1 MLPRN
6 TLLRCRVLFPALL
19 LFCHTFAFAQ
29 KISGR
34 LTDTA
39 GAGQEFA
46 TVTLLAA
53 KDSTLVK
60 GALSDEQGRF
70 EISSVPAGRYF
81 IRTQLLGFQSTQS
94 EIFNLGN
101 ADITLPDLLLKP
113 SSKELQ
119 EITVVAQKP
128 LIEVRADKLIF
139 NVDAS
144 PTNQGLN
151 ALELLRKSP
160 GVSLDQDENVS
171 LKGRSNVMI
180 QINGKPTPM
189 TGQDLAQYLK
199 SINSADL
206 EAIEIIATPGAK
218 YEAEG
223 NAGIINL
230 RLKKDRR
237 QGTNGSVSLGFY
249 QGITTKGDASFSL
262 NHRDKKVN
270 LFGSA
275 SIFRGRWDNS
285 IHSDNRVNDGRFNQ
299 QNYSYRYARPQW
311 GRFGADYSPNDRH
324 TFGVLVTG
332 GIFFPDLWSKSR
344 TEIGSYSQN
353 RIDSLL
359 IAENDGGMLNWNTN
373 FNLNYKFADKK
384 GNQLN
389 IDADYGMF
397 RDSQTILNQNFYRDP
412 TNIITLAQSAFR
424 TNMPR
429 EIDIQS
435 VKTDYEKTVSL
446 FGKEKNTTLGAGGK
460 YSNVS
465 TDNTFNF
472 FTVENNAENLDP
484 DRSNTFLYKERI
496 AAAYVNGN
504 TQVGKFSVQIGVRM
518 ENTDVHGD
526 LLAYKPVDDK
536 TVDTTYTSLF
546 PSAALGYSVS
556 KNHQLNLTYRRSIDR
571 PRYQDLNPF
580 EFRQDEL
587 SYRRGNPF
595 IRPQFTHSLE
605 LGWSLFE
612 RVHLSASYARTLN
625 AFTNISDQELDPA
638 TGKQRFFIQ
647 VRNLATRDNWGF
659 NINTPIPIAKWW
671 NANLNA
677 FYNYSVNKADY
688 GEGRTIDLRVG
699 GGGFWTQHT
708 FTLSKTISA
717 EASGW
722 YNWGG
727 LWGAYVNRP
736 QGVMDV
742 GVTKRL
748 WDGAG
753 TLRMSFTDVF
763 HTAQWASYTEIGN
776 LRIDASGTWEG
787 QQFKVSMTY
796 RFGNNNVL
804 NARRR
809 TTGADEESQRAGGD
823 GGGGGGGN

>member
-1 MLPRN
+1 M
-6 TLLRCRVLFPALL
+6 LLRNILLHRRALIPAF
-19 LFCHTFAFAQ
+19 LFCCFTSLFSQ

-34 LTDTA
+34 LTDAT
-39 GAGQEFA
+39 GSGQEFA
-46 TVTLLAA
+46 TITLLAA
-53 KDSTLVK
+53 KDSALVK
-60 GALSDEQGRF
+60 GAVSDEQGRF
-70 EISSVPAGRYF
+70 EIAPVPAGRYF
-81 IRTQLLGFQSTQS
+81 IRTQLLGFQAAQS
-94 EIFNLGN
+94 EVFNLSN
-101 ADITLPDLLLKP
+101 ADITLPDLILKP

-230 RLKKDRR
+230 RMKKDRR

-249 QGITTKGDASFSL
+249 QGITTKGDASVSL
-262 NHRDKKVN
+262 NHRGKKVN

-275 SIFRGRWDNS
+275 SVFRGRWDNS

-344 TEIGSYSQN
+344 TEIGSFSQN

-359 IAENDGGMLNWNTN
+359 IAENDGGILNWNTN

-397 RDSQTILNQNFYRDP
+397 RDSQTILNRNFYRDP
-412 TNIITLAQSAFR
+412 TNTTTLAQSAFR
-424 TNMPR
+424 SNMPR
-429 EIDIQS
+429 GIDIQS
-435 VKTDYEKTVSL
+435 VKTDYEKTVGL
-446 FGKEKNTTLGAGGK
+446 FGIEKNTTLGAGAK

-472 FTVENNAENLDP
+472 FTVENNTENLDP

-504 TQVGKFSVQIGVRM
+504 TKVGKFSVQIGVRM

-536 TVDTTYTSLF
+536 PVDTTYTSFF
-546 PSAALGYSVS
+546 PSAALGYSVN

-625 AFTNISDQELDPA
+625 AFTNISDQELDPV

-671 NANLNA
+671 NGNLNA

-688 GEGRTIDLRVG
+688 GEGRTIDLRVN

-717 EASGW
+717 EVSGW

-736 QGVMDV
+736 QGVMDL

-748 WDGAG
+748 WNGAG

-787 QQFKVSMTY
+787 QQFKISMTY
-796 RFGNNNVL
+796 RFGNNNVQ

-823 GGGGGGGN
+823 GGGGNGRN

>member
-1 MLPRN
+1 MLQRH
-6 TLLRCRVLFPALL
+6 TLLHCRLLIPAFF
-19 LFCHTFAFAQ
+19 FCCFTSAFTQ

-34 LTDTA
+34 LIDAT

-53 KDSTLVK
+53 KDSALVK
-60 GALSDEQGRF
+60 GAVSDEQGLF
-70 EISSVPAGRYF
+70 EIQYVPAGRYF
-81 IRTQLLGFQSTQS
+81 VRTQLLGFQSARS
-94 EIFNLGN
+94 EVFDL
-101 ADITLPDLLLKP
+101 ASVDIALPPLLLTP
-113 SSKELQ
+113 AGADLR
-119 EITVVAQKP
+119 EITVVAQKS

-144 PTNQGLN
+144 PANQGLN

-171 LKGRSNVMI
+171 LKGRSNVVV

-230 RLKKDRR
+230 RLKKDSRL
-237 QGTNGSVSLGFY
+237 GTNGSVSLGFY
-249 QGITTKGDASFSL
+249 QGITTKGDASLSL
-262 NHRDKKVN
+262 NHRDRKLN

-285 IHSDNRVNDGRFNQ
+285 IHSDNQVNDRRFNQ

-311 GRFGADYSPNDRH
+311 GRVGADYSINSRH
-324 TFGVLVTG
+324 TLGFLATG
-332 GIFFPDLWSKSR
+332 GIFSPDLWSKSR
-344 TEIGSYSQN
+344 TEIGSFAQN
-353 RIDSLL
+353 HVDSLL
-359 IAENDGGMLNWNTN
+359 LAENNGGMLNWNTN
-373 FNLNYKFADKK
+373 FNLNYKFSDLK

-397 RDSQTILNQNFYRDP
+397 RDSQTILNRNYYRDAENVQ
-412 TNIITLAQSAFR
+412 TFSESAFR

-429 EIDIQS
+429 TINIQS
-435 VKTDYEKTVSL
+435 LKTDYEKTMGL
-446 FGKEKNTTLGAGGK
+446 FGKPKNTTLGAGAK
-460 YSNVS
+460 YSNVD

-472 FTVENNAENLDP
+472 FMVNNNAENLDP
-484 DRSNTFLYKERI
+484 DRSNTFLYRERI
-496 AAAYVNGN
+496 VAGYVNGN
-504 TQVGKFSVQIGVRM
+504 TQVGKFSVQVGLRM
-518 ENTDVHGD
+518 ENTNIHGD

-536 TVDTTYTSLF
+536 TVDTTYNSLF
-546 PSAALGYSVS
+546 PSAALGYSPG
-556 KNHQLNLTYRRSIDR
+556 KNHQLSLTYRRSIDR

-580 EFRQDEL
+580 ELRQDEL

-595 IRPQFTHSLE
+595 IRPQFTNSLE
-605 LGWSLFE
+605 LGWSLFQ

-625 AFTNISDQELDPA
+625 AFTNISDQELDPV

-659 NINTPIPIAKWW
+659 NVNTPIPIAKWW
-671 NANLNA
+671 NGNLNA

-688 GEGRTIDLRVG
+688 GEGRTIDLRVS
-699 GGGFWTQHT
+699 GGGFWTQQT
-708 FTLSKTISA
+708 FTLSKTFSA
-717 EASGW
+717 EISGW

-736 QGVMDV
+736 QGVVDM
-742 GVTKRL
+742 GMTKRI
-748 WDGAG
+748 WAGAG
-753 TLRMSFTDVF
+753 TLRVGFSDVF
-763 HTAQWASYTEIGN
+763 HTARWSSYTRIGD
-776 LRIDASGTWEG
+776 LYIDANGTWEG
-787 QQFKVSMTY
+787 QQFKVSMSY
-796 RFGNNNVL
+796 RFGNNNVQ

-809 TTGADEESQRAGGD
+809 TTGADEESQRASGD
-823 GGGGGGGN
+823 GGSRN